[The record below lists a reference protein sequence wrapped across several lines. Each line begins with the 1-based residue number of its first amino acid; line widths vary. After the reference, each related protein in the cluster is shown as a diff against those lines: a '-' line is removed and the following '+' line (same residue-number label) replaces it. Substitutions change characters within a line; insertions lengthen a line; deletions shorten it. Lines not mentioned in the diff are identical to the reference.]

1 MAAKKTTKKE
11 AAKKEA
17 VKEEV
22 KKPEVEMVTVMR
34 FNKVFNKRE
43 KMTVARDEILHGYYG
58 DIVVEE

>member
-17 VKEEV
+17 VKEV
-22 KKPEVEMVTVMR
+22 KEPEVEMVTVMR